1 MLMATALPS
10 LRSDSVDRE
19 SALLD
24 SSKSDDVSASA
35 PSGQNFN
42 EKRFIFF
49 TNRNAFVVSTTVTT
63 FKFVSVTSTLT
74 IDIVAAANNLNCLPT
89 GYVVC

>member
-1 MLMATALPS
+1 MATALPS

-19 SALLD
+19 SALD
-24 SSKSDDVSASA
+24 SSKSDDI
-35 PSGQNFN
+35 SGSTYSSGENFK

-49 TNRNAFVVSTTVTT
+49 TNRNAFVVSTTLTT
-63 FKFVSVTSTLT
+63 FKFVSVTSTVT
-74 IDIVAAANNLNCLPT
+74 IDIVVGAAQLNCLPT